1 MGSLAGRIPLR
12 KGHFVEPRLSTRR
25 ARRSTRWTAR
35 VGIVAL
41 IASAF
46 VIATATSVWADAPD
60 VSTTTGTVLNSDPL
74 SDGFV
79 EISVQGDWAWSTHHT
94 DCNNDRY
101 AAGWAVDWNDAAQ
114 DGNLVATLNGQDIA
128 VGVADGSQ
136 GSALNPTDN
145 DVHVTD
151 PPRCGV
157 FGPHG
162 PLSYN
167 TGQWGDDSVTGNTT
181 HKYELPADVDTP
193 EELNDFIASLT
204 PCAVM
209 YDVHKQGATD
219 QPKSGDLV
227 AGGGTHNNDN
237 SVQKNGQT
245 PAGNVCAAIDVLP
258 IPPDVAVVKEGPA
271 QVTLGDTIT
280 YTLTVTNTGSVDTS
294 ATIQDQV
301 PAGTSFV
308 SASPQCHLDDEDPT
322 LIICQFGLLAKNGGS
337 AQVQITV
344 LTLQAGTVV
353 NTAVVTPD
361 DSTPDDNTSTVTT
374 GVIEPAA
381 QAVAVTPA
389 FTG

>member
-1 MGSLAGRIPLR
+1 VESALA
-12 KGHFVEPRLSTRR
+12 TRR

-35 VGIVAL
+35 IGVVAL

-46 VIATATSVWADAPD
+46 VLATATSVWADAPD
-60 VSTTTGTVLNSDPL
+60 VSTTTGTVLNADPL

-79 EISVQGDWAWSTHHT
+79 QIGVQGEWAWSTHHS
-94 DCNNDRY
+94 DCNTNRY

-114 DGNLVATLNGQDIA
+114 DGNVVGTLGSDTIA

-157 FGPHG
+157 FANHG
-162 PLSYN
+162 AFSYN
-167 TGQWGDDSVTGNTT
+167 TGEWGDDSVTGDTT

-209 YDVHKQGATD
+209 YDVHGNADAPNNPSKEL
-219 QPKSGDLV
+219 K
-227 AGGGTHNNDN
+227 AGGSGHNDDN

-258 IPPDVAVVKEGPA
+258 IPPDVKVVKTAPA
-271 QVTLGDTIT
+271 QVTLGETIT
-280 YTLTVTNTGSVDTS
+280 YTITVTNTGTVETSVTL
-294 ATIQDQV
+294 QDV
-301 PAGTSFV
+301 IPANTTFV
-308 SASPQCHLDDEDPT
+308 SASSECHLDDEDPT
-322 LIICQFGLLAKNGGS
+322 LLICQFGLIQPGGS
-337 AQVQITV
+337 ATVQVTV
-344 LTLQAGTVV
+344 MPTAAGTVV

-361 DSTPDDNTSTVTT
+361 DSTPDDNTSTVSTA
-374 GVIEPAA
+374 VIEPAA